1 MIALLA
7 MSCKERFFSYI
18 SEITSVLIVLTLIT
32 VIPALTLTGCGV
44 KTVLSDDAV
53 RFRNI
58 HDYVNKLKELYEQR
72 DERVTSMFSR
82 EYLTKDLTEGILKDF
97 EKFNNISL
105 KFFIEK
111 VEVEKGNVD
120 ITVHWNG
127 IWKDVEK
134 TYIEGGSMVLMMQYE
149 DAISSTGRI
158 IGIKGDKPFGI
169 SKRLLSHE
177 N

>member
-7 MSCKERFFSYI
+7 MSCKKRFLRYI
-18 SEITSVLIVLTLIT
+18 VECTSLLIVITLIT
-32 VIPALTLTGCGV
+32 VIPALTLTGCSG
-44 KTVLSDDAV
+44 KKVLSDDAV
-53 RFRNI
+53 KFKNI
-58 HDYVNKLKELYEQR
+58 HEYVNKLKELYEQR
-72 DERVTSMFSR
+72 DEHVTSLFSR

-97 EKFNNISL
+97 EKFNNISM
-105 KFFIEK
+105 KFYIEK
-111 VEVEKGNVD
+111 VEVEKSNVD

-127 IWKDVEK
+127 TWKAVEK

-158 IGIKGDKPFGI
+158 TGIKGDKPFGI
-169 SKRLLSHE
+169 SKRLLDHE